1 MKLVPTDANGRPAY
15 SVIGPNG
22 ELLLRGYSGEILDP
36 YGKPIPTNA
45 VGIPVNSQGE
55 PLPRDKQGNFIYPAT
70 DLDIKL
76 PSTDKIGKAVYPV
89 VDSYGEPLPTNE
101 DGVLIDFDGSP
112 IPTNRFGLP
121 VDEHGKYLP
130 KDAKGNFIFGTP
142 MRPTNQKGFPIYTVI
157 GPDGSLL
164 PQDSDGNIIDPSGR
178 PIPTS
183 EDGVP
188 IDNRGRPLPSDKT
201 GVVIFPAGG
210 LDAEPM
216 PTDKNGK
223 PVYPVIGPD
232 GYPLPTTADHD
243 IIGQDGNIV
252 PVNAAGVPA
261 DHWGEPLPRN
271 KQGNFIYPASGLDIK
286 LPSTDKFGKAVYPA
300 VDSHGEFLPT
310 NEDGVLVDFDGSPIP
325 TNTFG
330 LPVDEHGKS
339 LPKDA
344 KGNFIFG
351 TPMRP
356 TGQRG
361 FPIHTVIG
369 PNGEL
374 LPTEES
380 GRVIGPD
387 GHPISIDSKGRPI
400 NNRGET
406 LPTDRSGNFLY
417 PLRGLGAKLLPT
429 DSNGLPI
436 YPVIDSDGRILPT
449 NDRGLPLDGQGEPL
463 PTNAAGVPIDDHGK
477 PLPID
482 SNGNLVYREEV
493 QKPLATEEMYPVIGP
508 DEELLPDD
516 GVGVTV
522 DGQSSPTD
530 KGIPVG
536 DIGRPLS
543 EDFSDKMIQV
553 GPNIESLPTDSNG
566 RPVYPVVGPDREP
579 LPTNED
585 GAVVDKNGLVI
596 PTNAGGVPVD
606 EKGVPLPTDENGKMI
621 YQKPAVEAHATERL
635 GRPTYNVIG
644 PDGNYLLLDGD
655 GAVLDPD
662 GKPIPTDESG
672 VLVDMKGRPLPKDR
686 DGNIIYIAKGLDM
699 KPLPTDQNGKPIYSI
714 MGRDKVP
721 LPTNEVG
728 RPVDGKGKPIPTN
741 AAGVPIGNNGKPL
754 PTKGNLYY
762 LATSMPM
769 ASSRP
774 VIGPERMPL
783 PTSSDS
789 SIFGTHGKLLVTDQS
804 GWPLDKPLPTDVYN
818 NIIYPVKLPDG
829 STLPI
834 DSHGRPI
841 YPVIGP
847 NGELLPTTEG
857 GLIIGLGG
865 SPLPTNFAG
874 KPVGPD
880 ASLLPTD
887 EIGRFIHLPPEEPL
901 STFVTNEYG
910 HIVHP
915 IVDTD
920 GRPLAKDDSGAHIT
934 KNGIPVE
941 LNENHLP
948 IDPDGNVLP
957 TDSRGNY
964 IFPDLDV
971 MGRILPT
978 DKTSRVVIGPNGQ
991 LLATDSSGAVVG
1003 PDGELLPTNKLGKLV
1018 KPNGK
1023 PLPTDDE
1030 GRFIYSEVAG
1040 THFTEKVIINVI
1052 DSEGRPLPTDQF
1064 GRYLLAPN
1072 HPLQQDRFGRL
1083 IGPDGQ
1089 PLPTDGS
1096 GNYVYPEKMKYPNE
1110 VDDFGRPL
1118 PTNEDGFYLRKDGSI
1133 ITTESI
1139 GLMMNGQGVVLPTD
1153 EHGIFT
1159 TSKFPMQT
1167 KSYQI
1172 LDEQNQILPTDEV
1185 GNFLNREG
1193 YPIAE
1198 NEEGKPVSA
1207 DGVVLPIAE
1216 TGHYIFDTTRQ
1227 KPMVSSEKLLPT
1239 DKNGQPITQ
1248 EREEAQ
1254 LSEKVRLP
1262 GLSDG
1267 ILPTDEYGKYIYPIL
1282 KPDGKP
1288 YPTDRGHRP
1297 IYPIIGYDGELLPT
1311 NDEGLALDLEGYPIP
1326 TDSVGRPLDENGVIL
1341 PVDSKGNV
1349 IYDSGKK
1356 NCDTHVGVM
1365 DIALVI
1371 NVETL
1376 NHDSFEHI
1384 RRVIQDLVDKHFDL
1398 APDMTQ
1404 FALVKYSGTAEV
1416 PITLGGYNEKME
1428 LLEELSR
1435 IKIDH
1440 IKEHPRLI
1448 VGVSAA
1454 KQQFTLFGREDASK
1468 LMIVITDGQ
1477 DIYSEDRFKDN
1488 IIPMLVIGRREF
1500 EEEIKDWTKSYILL
1514 DSWEQLRADSI
1525 AKMIGKECLLGKIF
1539 IPTKKAFP
1547 KPRSEKSE
1555 NFASSPFPTDKLGR
1569 IIVVPTSERIFLST
1583 DEYGHMIY
1591 PIKDAAGRLLPVN
1604 ENGLMMDRLGR
1615 LVEFNDYGKP
1625 IGPDRRPLPTDE
1637 SGTYIY
1643 PVLDSNGKPV
1653 SIDADSINEKPL
1665 STDQDG
1671 LPVDVT
1677 GRSIGANLAGR
1688 YSDLQGSP
1696 YPFNSNEKITAKRT
1710 GKITDTTDYPVIDPD
1725 NILLSRDASDVYVN
1739 NVEGVI
1745 ERDNNGKPLGSD
1757 EKLVPTSDIGGFIY
1771 PKLSQN
1777 GKLPRNDLPDKVLP
1791 SNGYSRVYLEDPD
1804 DKLLATDESGNFI
1817 NSQNRSLLI
1826 EIDQEGTSVG
1836 VKVKPDQM
1844 PKGQKPIVDL
1854 LGRSLPTNKHGDSIY
1869 ADGGVVPTNA
1879 LKQPFD
1885 RDGSL
1890 VPVDHHEQYVSDYMP
1905 NRTVLRETE
1914 LLAEASTCDKI
1925 KGSVNIIFMVE
1936 SSSATETNLNK
1947 IKFSLVNFIEE
1958 NINWSIAK
1966 VGMVSYGNTV
1976 DVNLDIGNYQSYDDL
1991 KESILSSPLIGG
2003 AASGD
2008 EHAFRTTL
2016 QLFREN
2022 YNNNN
2027 GELIVHI
2034 FKTPLSKDA
2043 QVIANHLKVNETIS
2057 ILSLGPDQWYRLK
2070 NDEEIKKLRSNLCLM
2085 LMKSHLAQI
2094 RKPNG

>member
-1 MKLVPTDANGRPAY
+1 MTIHQLVMYMETPVNVTDKIVLDSLQPDTDYNFMVTAKFDDGDSLASEPTKIRTPSGDIQCHCAHACMFEEDEEGVITASCYCHNGFKLADDKKLCESIEEDEEGGIVQVTPPTLTPESEHPKELSTMSTLFDDLERERESKTEPSPTDGFGGAVWQDEQLVTTDASRESVNTSISPLSTDSGQQHRVLSPVVDFDGIPLPTDEYGHAVDNLGNPIMWNDEGQPIGPNGTPLRRNYKGEYIYPVVGKDGQPLPTDINMKPIYPVIGPDNQPFRKNQEGMHIDQYGRIIPTDTSGRPISVDGSPYPTDEHGRYVVDSETIIQQDIPTDELGRVIYPVFYPDGMLLPTVEDGRFVNEHGQLIPTSDAGLPVNEKDESNKMGRIIGPSGQLVPVNNYGHPVDESNTILPTTSDGIFILPMIDGRSVAVSGTEQRKGAKRPLSIIGPNGHLLPTMEDGTVLDPFGKIIPTNNIGEPVNYRNEPLPTDSDGQAIYPKDGLDCPLPPTDEHGRPVYSVVGPDGRLLARKHDGTVLDPDGNSLPTNAAGVPVDSKGRPLPSDRNGSIIYPARGIDTEPLPTDSNGKPVYPVIGIDGSLLPTDRDGRVIEEDGKPLPTNAAGVPVNEQGEPLPFDQNGYIRYPVTTERRGKPTYIIIGTDGEPLPRNEDGLIIGPNNRPVPTDASGYPVDHGGRPLPRDQNGNIIYPANGIDVEPMPTDRNGRPVYLVIGPDGQLLPKDSDGAVTDADGRPIPTNAAGVPLDHYGKPLSVDRNGYVFYPKQSYESDRTGVLTHSILGPDGALLQQNAEGAFVDPYGRPIPTNSNGYPIDNHGRLLPKDRLGNFIYPGEDLDMKLVPTDANGRPAY

-55 PLPRDKQGNFIYPAT
+55 PLPRD
-70 DLDIKL
+70 
-76 PSTDKIGKAVYPV
+76 
-89 VDSYGEPLPTNE
+89 
-101 DGVLIDFDGSP
+101 
-112 IPTNRFGLP
+112 
-121 VDEHGKYLP
+121 
-130 KDAKGNFIFGTP
+130 
-142 MRPTNQKGFPIYTVI
+142 
-157 GPDGSLL
+157 
-164 PQDSDGNIIDPSGR
+164 
-178 PIPTS
+178 
-183 EDGVP
+183 
-188 IDNRGRPLPSDKT
+188 
-201 GVVIFPAGG
+201 
-210 LDAEPM
+210 
-216 PTDKNGK
+216 
-223 PVYPVIGPD
+223 
-232 GYPLPTTADHD
+232 
-243 IIGQDGNIV
+243 
-252 PVNAAGVPA
+252 
-261 DHWGEPLPRN
+261 

-344 KGNFIFG
+344 KGNFISG

-406 LPTDRSGNFLY
+406 LPTDRSGNFFVS
-417 PLRGLGAKLLPT
+417 T
-429 DSNGLPI
+429 Q
-436 YPVIDSDGRILPT
+436 
-449 NDRGLPLDGQGEPL
+449 RGLPLDGQGEPL

-934 KNGIPVE
+934 KNGI
-941 LNENHLP
+941 
-948 IDPDGNVLP
+948 
-957 TDSRGNY
+957 
-964 IFPDLDV
+964 
-971 MGRILPT
+971 
-978 DKTSRVVIGPNGQ
+978 Q
-991 LLATDSSGAVVG
+991 
-1003 PDGELLPTNKLGKLV
+1003 
-1018 KPNGK
+1018 
-1023 PLPTDDE
+1023 
-1030 GRFIYSEVAG
+1030 
-1040 THFTEKVIINVI
+1040 
-1052 DSEGRPLPTDQF
+1052 
-1064 GRYLLAPN
+1064 
-1072 HPLQQDRFGRL
+1072 
-1083 IGPDGQ
+1083 
-1089 PLPTDGS
+1089 
-1096 GNYVYPEKMKYPNE
+1096 
-1110 VDDFGRPL
+1110 
-1118 PTNEDGFYLRKDGSI
+1118 
-1133 ITTESI
+1133 
-1139 GLMMNGQGVVLPTD
+1139 
-1153 EHGIFT
+1153 
-1159 TSKFPMQT
+1159 
-1167 KSYQI
+1167 
-1172 LDEQNQILPTDEV
+1172 
-1185 GNFLNREG
+1185 
-1193 YPIAE
+1193 
-1198 NEEGKPVSA
+1198 
-1207 DGVVLPIAE
+1207 
-1216 TGHYIFDTTRQ
+1216 
-1227 KPMVSSEKLLPT
+1227 
-1239 DKNGQPITQ
+1239 
-1248 EREEAQ
+1248 
-1254 LSEKVRLP
+1254 
-1262 GLSDG
+1262 
-1267 ILPTDEYGKYIYPIL
+1267 
-1282 KPDGKP
+1282 
-1288 YPTDRGHRP
+1288 
-1297 IYPIIGYDGELLPT
+1297 
-1311 NDEGLALDLEGYPIP
+1311 
-1326 TDSVGRPLDENGVIL
+1326 
-1341 PVDSKGNV
+1341 
-1349 IYDSGKK
+1349 
-1356 NCDTHVGVM
+1356 
-1365 DIALVI
+1365 
-1371 NVETL
+1371 
-1376 NHDSFEHI
+1376 
-1384 RRVIQDLVDKHFDL
+1384 
-1398 APDMTQ
+1398 
-1404 FALVKYSGTAEV
+1404 
-1416 PITLGGYNEKME
+1416 
-1428 LLEELSR
+1428 
-1435 IKIDH
+1435 
-1440 IKEHPRLI
+1440 
-1448 VGVSAA
+1448 
-1454 KQQFTLFGREDASK
+1454 
-1468 LMIVITDGQ
+1468 
-1477 DIYSEDRFKDN
+1477 
-1488 IIPMLVIGRREF
+1488 
-1500 EEEIKDWTKSYILL
+1500 
-1514 DSWEQLRADSI
+1514 
-1525 AKMIGKECLLGKIF
+1525 
-1539 IPTKKAFP
+1539 
-1547 KPRSEKSE
+1547 
-1555 NFASSPFPTDKLGR
+1555 
-1569 IIVVPTSERIFLST
+1569 
-1583 DEYGHMIY
+1583 
-1591 PIKDAAGRLLPVN
+1591 
-1604 ENGLMMDRLGR
+1604 
-1615 LVEFNDYGKP
+1615 
-1625 IGPDRRPLPTDE
+1625 
-1637 SGTYIY
+1637 
-1643 PVLDSNGKPV
+1643 
-1653 SIDADSINEKPL
+1653 
-1665 STDQDG
+1665 
-1671 LPVDVT
+1671 
-1677 GRSIGANLAGR
+1677 
-1688 YSDLQGSP
+1688 
-1696 YPFNSNEKITAKRT
+1696 
-1710 GKITDTTDYPVIDPD
+1710 
-1725 NILLSRDASDVYVN
+1725 
-1739 NVEGVI
+1739 
-1745 ERDNNGKPLGSD
+1745 
-1757 EKLVPTSDIGGFIY
+1757 
-1771 PKLSQN
+1771 
-1777 GKLPRNDLPDKVLP
+1777 
-1791 SNGYSRVYLEDPD
+1791 
-1804 DKLLATDESGNFI
+1804 
-1817 NSQNRSLLI
+1817 
-1826 EIDQEGTSVG
+1826 
-1836 VKVKPDQM
+1836 
-1844 PKGQKPIVDL
+1844 
-1854 LGRSLPTNKHGDSIY
+1854 
-1869 ADGGVVPTNA
+1869 
-1879 LKQPFD
+1879 
-1885 RDGSL
+1885 
-1890 VPVDHHEQYVSDYMP
+1890 
-1905 NRTVLRETE
+1905 
-1914 LLAEASTCDKI
+1914 
-1925 KGSVNIIFMVE
+1925 
-1936 SSSATETNLNK
+1936 
-1947 IKFSLVNFIEE
+1947 
-1958 NINWSIAK
+1958 
-1966 VGMVSYGNTV
+1966 
-1976 DVNLDIGNYQSYDDL
+1976 
-1991 KESILSSPLIGG
+1991 
-2003 AASGD
+2003 
-2008 EHAFRTTL
+2008 
-2016 QLFREN
+2016 
-2022 YNNNN
+2022 
-2027 GELIVHI
+2027 
-2034 FKTPLSKDA
+2034 
-2043 QVIANHLKVNETIS
+2043 
-2057 ILSLGPDQWYRLK
+2057 
-2070 NDEEIKKLRSNLCLM
+2070 
-2085 LMKSHLAQI
+2085 
-2094 RKPNG
+2094 